1 MIYKRV
7 SFLFL
12 SGFTGILCL
21 AAILF
26 STPWG
31 AQLSIFA
38 LNGLSPAKVE
48 YQSGSI
54 LNELTLEQLTIE
66 NEKTIIDVSNILL
79 KLHLRCLWKGEL
91 CIEKINI
98 ESLQINLKDTGV
110 ISPDELVEQAVNS
123 STFTLPFS
131 VDLKE
136 LFLANIQIT
145 GKGLTVNLTD
155 FSSVLSVKNTSDN
168 ITAISIESASLAKAQ
183 IIVTDSH
190 HLSPK
195 PIPTVWPLA
204 SMSEIYS
211 PFKLSLKSLAI
222 KTLSV
227 DSTATTGHK
236 PKVITINDTVAR
248 LSWFKTELSIEK
260 LTSTVTELGTMS
272 LKGSIDFVTPYKV
285 DLTLMSTIEN
295 FELLPELNDTKQKI
309 TLNGSL
315 SDLVT
320 TIKSEGELALTAEMA
335 VNVTD
340 ENLPYSLV
348 ADVTKFSLPDNIAKV
363 INPSTFL
370 LKSEGDLNH
379 HIIDLKSKLSGF
391 GYQNASLDF
400 NAIYAEKIFRI
411 NRLHFEEL
419 NTNSLLDMTG
429 ELQSG
434 ERLLW
439 DIAVKSSGITLPNLD
454 EKLSGRVQGNIKSK
468 GYFHKNEWAI
478 ILNESSVKGEINNI
492 PLNVEANID
501 INHKGELA
509 PSKIN
514 IDYGD
519 IALNFNGYSDKYWH
533 IDGTLDFGN
542 TGLWLNNIESD
553 LRSNISITGSIE
565 QPEITL
571 IGELQNLSI
580 IDFTS
585 DKINFD
591 VMYQPKSNHKYQVS
605 MTSERVSW
613 HGHNTDS
620 LNWSSKGDLNNQKLN
635 VAWFGDSA
643 IDLLINSQY
652 SPKTAQWKVETD
664 KVSFSL
670 GEYVFE
676 SSQPLNFLYDNTKN
690 TLVVNKHCWLAA
702 LSELCLKDDSTIKL
716 AQDEL
721 ALAINLNSELFNP
734 FIPDVISL
742 NSRLAGIVN
751 IGWDKNKTPSV
762 NAKLFTNQG
771 NIQLKREDNLYS
783 LLEWQ
788 EGQLNLKLDQNN
800 ISGHLALFS
809 SDNKEMAKLST
820 SILFDEKRIIDSQF
834 IINDLNISSLQV
846 FFPEL
851 TSLEGTLNT
860 RFSVVGDLEKPLING
875 EVSLK
880 EGKAKILGNINTLED
895 INMALDFKGQ
905 EAVLTGGLNINKA
918 TAILKGE
925 ADWKKEFK
933 ANLNF
938 DGESLQFSLPPD
950 LTLTVSPHLNAKIQ
964 ASELK
969 ISGRIEVLEGKL
981 TVDKLPQGSVSLS
994 KDVIIV
1000 NDEGEQILNDNSFD
1014 IFTNVRVV
1022 IADTFKVEGQGFIGR
1037 LGGELQVSQ
1046 QANQPLQLFGSLKIP
1061 EGRYSA
1067 YGQDLS
1073 VTKGVISFNGT
1084 ANNPYVTIQA
1094 TRSIEQDNVI
1104 VGIDATGLANSLNI
1118 RLFSKPTM
1126 QQSETLSYLV
1136 RGRGLDAET
1145 SDSNVAIGV
1154 ALGTALT
1161 NFSGVLTQIERL
1173 PLINRIEI
1181 DGDDKQASIAG
1192 YLGDKVYIK
1201 YGIGIIEPI
1210 NELTVRFYLLS
1221 RLWVETVSGLENSAD
1236 IYYSFDIN

>member
-1 MIYKRV
+1 MTYKRT
-7 SFLFL
+7 SFIFF
-12 SGFTGILCL
+12 SGVTGLLCL

-31 AQLSIFA
+31 AQLSLFA

-54 LNELTLEQLTIE
+54 LNELMLKQLTIE

-91 CIEKINI
+91 CIEKIDI
-98 ESLQINLKDTGV
+98 ESLQMNLKDTGV
-110 ISPDELVEQAVNS
+110 TSPDELVEHAVNS

-155 FSSVLSVKNTSDN
+155 FSSALSVKNTSDN

-190 HLSPK
+190 HLSSK
-195 PIPTVWPLA
+195 PMPTVWPLA
-204 SMSEIYS
+204 LMPEIYS
-211 PFKLSLKSLAI
+211 PFKLSLMSLAI
-222 KTLSV
+222 KTVSV
-227 DSTATTGHK
+227 DNTATTGHEL
-236 PKVITINDTVAR
+236 KVITINDTVAR
-248 LSWFKTELSIEK
+248 LSWFKTELSIEE
-260 LTSTVTELGTMS
+260 LTSTVTELGTLS
-272 LKGSIDFVTPYKV
+272 LKGSIDFVTPYNV

-295 FELLPELNDTKQKI
+295 FELLPELNDTNQKI

-348 ADVTKFSLPDNIAKV
+348 VDVTKFSLPDNLIK
-363 INPSTFL
+363 IITPSKFL

-391 GYQNASLDF
+391 GYQNASLGF
-400 NAIYAEKIFRI
+400 NATYAEKIFRI
-411 NRLHFEEL
+411 NRLNFEEL
-419 NTNSLLDMTG
+419 NTNSLLDVTG
-429 ELQSG
+429 ELQLG

-454 EKLSGRVQGNIKSK
+454 KKLSGRVKGNINSK
-468 GYFHKNEWAI
+468 GFFHKNEWAI
-478 ILNESSVKGEINNI
+478 VLTESSVKGEINNI
-492 PLNVEANID
+492 PLNAEANID
-501 INHKGELA
+501 MNHKGDLS
-509 PSKIN
+509 PSKIKL
-514 IDYGD
+514 DYGD
-519 IALNFNGYSDKYWH
+519 IVLNLSGYSDENWHVNGALNFV
-533 IDGTLDFGN
+533 N
-542 TGLWLNNIESD
+542 TGLWLKEIESD
-553 LRSNISITGSIE
+553 LRSNISIVGPIK
-565 QPEITL
+565 QPKIMLEGEFKNLL
-571 IGELQNLSI
+571 IA
-580 IDFTS
+580 DFIS
-585 DKINFD
+585 DAVNFD
-591 VMYQPKSNHKYQVS
+591 AIYQPMNNHEHQVNV
-605 MTSERVSW
+605 TSERVNW
-613 HGHNTDS
+613 HEHKVDS
-620 LNWSSKGDLNNQKLN
+620 VKWSSHGDLSDQKIN
-635 VAWFGDSA
+635 IAWLGDSSMN
-643 IDLLINSQY
+643 LLINSHY
-652 SPKTAQWKVETD
+652 SPQSDQWKVATD
-664 KVSFSL
+664 KVVFSI
-670 GEYVFE
+670 GEHFFD
-676 SSQPLNFLYDNTKN
+676 SNKPLDLLYDKAKN
-690 TLVVNKHCWLAA
+690 TLLINKHCWLSAQ
-702 LSELCLKDDSTIKL
+702 SELCLEDDSALELSQGELAFAIKL
-716 AQDEL
+716 
-721 ALAINLNSELFNP
+721 NSDLLNP
-734 FIPDVISL
+734 FMPDVIRL
-742 NSRLAGIVN
+742 NSSLEGKVDL
-751 IGWDKNKTPSV
+751 GWDKNQTPLV
-762 NAKLFTNQG
+762 NAELFSSHG
-771 NIQLKREDNLYS
+771 NVQIKREDNLYS
-783 LLEWQ
+783 SLEWQ
-788 EGQLNLKLDQNN
+788 KGQLNFKLDQNYIN
-800 ISGHLALFS
+800 GNFVLFS
-809 SDNKEMAKLST
+809 SDSTEIVKLST
-820 SILFDEKRIIDSQF
+820 SILLDENRIIDSQL
-834 IINDLNISSLQV
+834 IINDLNISPLQV
-846 FFPEL
+846 FIPEL

-880 EGKAKILGNINTLED
+880 KGKAEILGNINTLED
-895 INMALDFKGQ
+895 INMTLDFKGQ
-905 EAVLTGGLNINKA
+905 EAVITGGLNINKA
-918 TAILKGE
+918 TASVKGE
-925 ADWKKEFK
+925 ADWIKEFK
-933 ANLNF
+933 ANINF
-938 DGESLQFSLPPD
+938 DGESLKFTLPPD

-969 ISGRIEVLEGKL
+969 ISGRIEVLEGNL

-1000 NDEGEQILNDNSFD
+1000 NDDGKQISKDKPFD

-1037 LGGELQVSQ
+1037 LGGELQVNQ

-1073 VTKGVISFNGT
+1073 VTKGTIAFNGT
-1084 ANNPYVTIQA
+1084 ANNPYVTMQA
-1094 TRSIEQDNVI
+1094 TRTIEQDNVI